1 MDRDTLDRWDQEEL
15 EQRIGGTGSG
25 MLSIYDFPEAPIGCF
40 VCHKDIAECDWDAR
54 HRAACTRQG
63 RIVNYLETGTF
74 Q

>member
-1 MDRDTLDRWDQEEL
+1 MDRDTLDRWDQDEIND
-15 EQRIGGTGSG
+15 RIGVVVG

-74 Q
+74 D